1 MVKLNLVNMNTLF
14 RKVYFLAGVVMAA
27 NMFIVNEVRAS
38 NPQVGIKS
46 DTTELNSPYTN
57 PKLKLINENEKG
69 KINTGAQEKPDVPG
83 TNILDRLLSHENIIN
98 LIGEAVF
105 SGFNNYLK
113 WWDYN
118 PGWYGQFVWFGW
130 RSKRFLNDMLQF
142 EVNLNVVRGILWLI
156 PGSYNF
162 IKGIRCDKDQ
172 DMENYFKPLYV
183 SNLASCCFEDGPIQI
198 IALIGVFLIQGF
210 ASIPLTLHF
219 SNFSISISL
228 DSMIWGVIGLFLDK
242 KDEEEKGG
250 EERKNNGPNMSEN
263 HNKNN
268 LEQFII
274 KNKPEENS
282 GGDTGNGDTGN
293 NV

>member
-1 MVKLNLVNMNTLF
+1 
-14 RKVYFLAGVVMAA
+14 
-27 NMFIVNEVRAS
+27 
-38 NPQVGIKS
+38 
-46 DTTELNSPYTN
+46 
-57 PKLKLINENEKG
+57 
-69 KINTGAQEKPDVPG
+69 
-83 TNILDRLLSHENIIN
+83 
-98 LIGEAVF
+98 
-105 SGFNNYLK
+105 
-113 WWDYN
+113 
-118 PGWYGQFVWFGW
+118 
-130 RSKRFLNDMLQF
+130 MLQF